1 MDPVTI
7 ASIVPV
13 TTAGIIV
20 GLITSVCY
28 DLIKKSLSRAIK
40 PTFSKI
46 YYETIDELTHKY
58 ENIDRLSFNVFFGDE
73 RVSEEVNK
81 FKEGKE
87 IDFKILTNEFKR
99 FFDEDEI
106 YVDPETVLNDFFRTL
121 ELKMEKVPELKEK
134 LEKQYLRDLKNDHGV
149 LKADHEDLIEGQ
161 DEIKDLITDFKIE
174 ELIEKNKDDPAS
186 LMAILK
192 KIQKPLNT
200 DLLYATKLSVDESGL
215 SVSYHPRSQE
225 ALEKATLH
233 GTLKIKPQEENGK
246 IITFGDMLKE
256 AQKTRT
262 PMTFDKD
269 SIIEFSV
276 FKGDKPIIPV
286 NSKEKLD
293 SLTITP
299 EPFPK
304 PRPVKIFIPDTHVGF
319 DYALLGVIESD
330 GTKIKLSSVDKN
342 RPPKFTF
349 SLDLETKKGQFNF
362 EVNYQTANVSQ
373 AFNCERFLRELKQ
386 KKEIAVKYLET
397 DKIGF
402 KAVIGDLPIELE
414 DDVYYESLKDLSYI
428 QEKAMKI
435 IPCPTELSNKDI
447 WDIKEI
453 REIIENGRTERHFS
467 EICFKIKKQRLK
479 RFLNGFK
486 DNKVVSNMK
495 FNINDVEGMIF
506 GVKMPL
512 GSCAY
517 KLPPVELTKPV
528 DEIEK
533 DAENVLDED
542 FIKISLHPVINK
554 PCIMVFEKWS

>member
-1 MDPVTI
+1 MGPVTI
-7 ASIVPV
+7 TS
-13 TTAGIIV
+13 IIV
-20 GLITSVCY
+20 GLITSACY
-28 DLIKKSLSRAIK
+28 DLIKRSLDKIIE

-46 YYETIDELTHKY
+46 YYETIDELSDKY
-58 ENIDRLSFNVFFGDE
+58 EIHRVYFDVFFGGE
-73 RVSEEVNK
+73 RVKEEANK
-81 FKEGKE
+81 FKERHEE
-87 IDFKILTNEFKR
+87 IDFNILIDDFKCL
-99 FFDEDEI
+99 FDEKEI
-106 YVDPETVLNDFFRTL
+106 NVDAETVLNDFVSTL
-121 ELKMEKVPELKEK
+121 ERKMERVPELKGK
-134 LEKQYLRDLKNDHGV
+134 LEMRYLRDLKSGQRDI
-149 LKADHEDLIEGQ
+149 IERQ
-161 DEIKDLITDFKIE
+161 DKTIDLITDFKIE
-174 ELIEKNKDDPAS
+174 DLIEKNKDDIPS
-186 LMAILK
+186 LMAVLK

-200 DLLYATKLSVDESGL
+200 DPLYATKLSVDESGV

-225 ALEKATLH
+225 ALEKAPLH
-233 GTLKIKPQEENGK
+233 GTLKIKPQEKNGK

-256 AQKTRT
+256 AQRTRT

-319 DYALLGVIESD
+319 DYVLLGAIESE

-386 KKEIAVKYLET
+386 IKEIAVKDLET

-402 KAVIGDLPIELE
+402 HADIGDLPIELE
-414 DDVYYESLKDLSYI
+414 DDVYYETLKDLSYI
-428 QEKAMKI
+428 QDKTMKM
-435 IPCPTELSNKDI
+435 IPCPTELNNKDI
-447 WDIKEI
+447 WDTKEI
-453 REIIENGRTERHFS
+453 REIIENGRIERRFS
-467 EICFKIKKQRLK
+467 EISFKIKKQGLK
-479 RFLNGFK
+479 RFLNDFK

-495 FNINDVEGMIF
+495 FNIKDVEGMIF

-533 DAENVLDED
+533 DAENLLDED
-542 FIKISLHPVINK
+542 FIKISLHPVLNK

>member
-1 MDPVTI
+1 MDPVTS
-7 ASIVPV
+7 AL
-13 TTAGIIV
+13 IV
-20 GLITSVCY
+20 GLITSACY

-46 YYETIDELTHKY
+46 YYETIDELSHKY
-58 ENIDRLSFNVFFGDE
+58 KNIDRLSFSVFFGDE

-81 FKEGKE
+81 FKEGNE
-87 IDFKILTNEFKR
+87 IDFKILTDEFKR
-99 FFDEDEI
+99 LFDEKEFN
-106 YVDPETVLNDFFRTL
+106 VDPETVLNDFFRTL
-121 ELKMEKVPELKEK
+121 ELKMEGVPELKDK
-134 LEKQYLRDLKNDHGV
+134 LEMRYLRDLKSDHV
-149 LKADHEDLIEGQ
+149 VFKSDHAELKDSIAEL
-161 DEIKDLITDFKIE
+161 KDRITDFKIE
-174 ELIEKNKDDPAS
+174 ELIEKNKEDVHS
-186 LMAILK
+186 VLAILK

-200 DLLYATKLSVDESGL
+200 DPLYATKWGGDESGV

-225 ALEKATLH
+225 ALEKAPLH
-233 GTLKIKPQEENGK
+233 GTLKIKPQEKNGK

-304 PRPVKIFIPDTHVGF
+304 PRHVKIFIPDTNVGF
-319 DYALLGVIESD
+319 DYVLLGAIESD

-362 EVNYQTANVSQ
+362 EVKYQTANVSQ

-386 KKEIAVKYLET
+386 KKEIAVKDLET

-428 QEKAMKI
+428 QEKAMNI
-435 IPCPTELSNKDI
+435 IPCPRELSNKDI

-453 REIIENGRTERHFS
+453 REIIENGRIERHFS
-467 EICFKIKKQRLK
+467 EIGFKIKKQGLK
-479 RFLNGFK
+479 RFLNDFK

-495 FNINDVEGMIF
+495 FNIKDVEGLIF

-533 DAENVLDED
+533 DAENLLDED
-542 FIKISLHPVINK
+542 FIKISLHPALNK

>member
-7 ASIVPV
+7 I
-13 TTAGIIV
+13 G
-20 GLITSVCY
+20 GLITSACY
-28 DLIKKSLSRAIK
+28 DLIKKSLSRAIE

-46 YYETIDELTHKY
+46 YYETIDELSHKFG
-58 ENIDRLSFNVFFGDE
+58 NIDRLRFDAFFRDE
-73 RVSEEVNK
+73 KVNEEVNK
-81 FKEGKE
+81 FKEE
-87 IDFKILTNEFKR
+87 HEVDLKILTNEFKR
-99 FFDEDEI
+99 FFDGEEI
-106 YVDPETVLNDFFRTL
+106 NVDPETVLNDFFRTL

-134 LEKQYLRDLKNDHGV
+134 LKMQYLGDLKNDHGV
-149 LKADHEDLIEGQ
+149 LKADHAKLNDSIAEL
-161 DEIKDLITDFKIE
+161 KDSITDFKIE

-186 LMAILK
+186 LMAVLK

-200 DLLYATKLSVDESGL
+200 DSLYATKLSVDESGV

-225 ALEKATLH
+225 ALEKAPLH
-233 GTLKIKPQEENGK
+233 GTLKIKPQEKNGK

-256 AQKTRT
+256 AQRTRT

-319 DYALLGVIESD
+319 DYVLLGAIESE

-386 KKEIAVKYLET
+386 KKEIAVKDLET

-402 KAVIGDLPIELE
+402 HADIGDLPIELE
-414 DDVYYESLKDLSYI
+414 DDVYYETLKDLSYI
-428 QEKAMKI
+428 QDKTMKM
-435 IPCPTELSNKDI
+435 IPCPTELNNKDI
-447 WDIKEI
+447 WDTKEI
-453 REIIENGRTERHFS
+453 REIIENGRIERCFS
-467 EICFKIKKQRLK
+467 EISFKIKKQGLK
-479 RFLNGFK
+479 RFLNDFK

-495 FNINDVEGMIF
+495 FDIKDVEGMIF

-533 DAENVLDED
+533 DTENLLDED
-542 FIKISLHPVINK
+542 FIKISLHPVLNK

>member
-1 MDPVTI
+1 MDPSTLI
-7 ASIVPV
+7 A
-13 TTAGIIV
+13 
-20 GLITSVCY
+20 GLITSACY
-28 DLIKKSLSRAIK
+28 DLIKRSLNKVIA
-40 PTFSKI
+40 PTFSKV
-46 YYETIDELTHKY
+46 YDETIDELSQKY
-58 ENIDRLSFNVFFGDE
+58 ENIDRLCFDAFFRDE
-73 RVSEEVNK
+73 KVNEEVNK
-81 FKEGKE
+81 FKEEHEVDLKM
-87 IDFKILTNEFKR
+87 LTNEFKR
-99 FFDEDEI
+99 VFDEEEI
-106 YVDPETVLNDFFRTL
+106 NVDPEIVLNDFFGTL
-121 ELKMEKVPELKEK
+121 ELKMDGVPKLKEE
-134 LEKQYLRDLKNDHGV
+134 LERQYLRDLKNDHGV
-149 LKADHEDLIEGQ
+149 LKADHAEL
-161 DEIKDLITDFKIE
+161 KDSIAELKDSITDFKIE

-200 DLLYATKLSVDESGL
+200 DSLYATKLSVDESGV

-225 ALEKATLH
+225 ALEKAPLH
-233 GTLKIKPQEENGK
+233 GTLKIKPQEKNGK

-269 SIIEFSV
+269 IIIEFSV
-276 FKGDKPIIPV
+276 FKGDKPIILV
-286 NSKEKLD
+286 NSKEKMD

-304 PRPVKIFIPDTHVGF
+304 PRHVKIFIPDTNVSF
-319 DYALLGVIESD
+319 DYVLLGVIESD

-453 REIIENGRTERHFS
+453 REIIENGRIERHFS
-467 EICFKIKKQRLK
+467 KIGFKIKKQGLK
-479 RFLNGFK
+479 RFLNDFK

-495 FNINDVEGMIF
+495 FNIKDIEGMIF

-517 KLPPVELTKPV
+517 KLSPVELTKPV

-533 DAENVLDED
+533 DAENLLDED
-542 FIKISLHPVINK
+542 FIKISLHPVLNK

>member
-1 MDPVTI
+1 MDPVTS
-7 ASIVPV
+7 AL
-13 TTAGIIV
+13 IV
-20 GLITSVCY
+20 GLITSACY
-28 DLIKKSLSRAIK
+28 DLIKKSLGRVIEPS
-40 PTFSKI
+40 FSKI
-46 YYETIDELTHKY
+46 YYETIDKLSHDY
-58 ENIDRLSFNVFFGDE
+58 ENIDSLRFDAFFRDE
-73 RVSEEVNK
+73 KVNEEVNK
-81 FKEGKE
+81 FKERNDVDHE
-87 IDFKILTNEFKR
+87 ILTNEFKR
-99 FFDEDEI
+99 FFDEEEI
-106 YVDPETVLNDFFRTL
+106 NADPETVLNDFFRTL

-134 LEKQYLRDLKNDHGV
+134 LEMQYLRGLKKDHGV
-149 LKADHEDLIEGQ
+149 LKADHAEL
-161 DEIKDLITDFKIE
+161 KDSIAELKDSITDFKIE

-200 DLLYATKLSVDESGL
+200 DPLYATKLSVDESGV

-225 ALEKATLH
+225 ALEKAPLH
-233 GTLKIKPQEENGK
+233 GTLKIKPQEKNGK
-246 IITFGDMLKE
+246 IVTLGDMLKE

-262 PMTFDKD
+262 PITFDKNR
-269 SIIEFSV
+269 IIDFSV

-286 NSKEKLD
+286 DSKEKLD
-293 SLTITP
+293 SLTIVP

-304 PRPVKIFIPDTHVGF
+304 PRHVKIFIPDTNVSF
-319 DYALLGVIESD
+319 DYVLLGVIESD
-330 GTKIKLSSVDKN
+330 GTKIKLSRVDKN

-402 KAVIGDLPIELE
+402 KAVVGDLPIELE

-435 IPCPTELSNKDI
+435 IPCPTELSNKNI

-453 REIIENGRTERHFS
+453 REIIENGRIERQFS
-467 EICFKIKKQRLK
+467 EICFKIKKQGLK
-479 RFLNGFK
+479 RFLRECK
-486 DNKVVSNMK
+486 DNK
-495 FNINDVEGMIF
+495 ICLGMRFTKEVNRTIF
-506 GVKMPL
+506 GITIPL
-512 GSCAY
+512 GSCTY
-517 KLPPVELTKPV
+517 QLPPVELTKSI
-528 DEIEK
+528 DKIEK
-533 DAENVLDED
+533 DAENLLDED
-542 FIKISLHPVINK
+542 FIKISLRPVSNK

>member
-1 MDPVTI
+1 MGPVTI
-7 ASIVPV
+7 TS
-13 TTAGIIV
+13 IIV
-20 GLITSVCY
+20 GLITSACY
-28 DLIKKSLSRAIK
+28 DLIKRSLDKIIE

-46 YYETIDELTHKY
+46 YYETIDELSDKY
-58 ENIDRLSFNVFFGDE
+58 EIHRVYFDVFFGGE
-73 RVSEEVNK
+73 RVKEEANK
-81 FKEGKE
+81 FKERHEE
-87 IDFKILTNEFKR
+87 IDFNILIDDFKCL
-99 FFDEDEI
+99 FDEKEI
-106 YVDPETVLNDFFRTL
+106 NVDAETVLNDFVSTL
-121 ELKMEKVPELKEK
+121 ERKMERVPELKGK
-134 LEKQYLRDLKNDHGV
+134 LEMRYLRDLKSGQRDI
-149 LKADHEDLIEGQ
+149 IERQ
-161 DEIKDLITDFKIE
+161 DKTIDLITDFKIE
-174 ELIEKNKDDPAS
+174 DLIEKNKDDIPS
-186 LMAILK
+186 LMAVLK

-200 DLLYATKLSVDESGL
+200 DPLYATKLSVDESGV

-225 ALEKATLH
+225 ALEKAPLH
-233 GTLKIKPQEENGK
+233 GTLKIKPQEKNGK

-319 DYALLGVIESD
+319 DYVLLGAIESE

-386 KKEIAVKYLET
+386 IKEIAVKDLET

-402 KAVIGDLPIELE
+402 HADIGDLPIELE
-414 DDVYYESLKDLSYI
+414 DDVYYETLKDLSYI
-428 QEKAMKI
+428 QDKTMKM
-435 IPCPTELSNKDI
+435 IPCPTELNNKDI
-447 WDIKEI
+447 WDTKEI
-453 REIIENGRTERHFS
+453 REIIENGRIERRFS
-467 EICFKIKKQRLK
+467 EISFKIKKQGLK
-479 RFLNGFK
+479 RFLNDFK

-495 FNINDVEGMIF
+495 FNIKDVEGMIF

-533 DAENVLDED
+533 DAENLLDED
-542 FIKISLHPVINK
+542 FIKISLHPVLNK

>member
-1 MDPVTI
+1 MGPVTI
-7 ASIVPV
+7 TS
-13 TTAGIIV
+13 IIV
-20 GLITSVCY
+20 GLITSACY
-28 DLIKKSLSRAIK
+28 DLIKRSLDKIIE

-46 YYETIDELTHKY
+46 YYETIDELSDKY
-58 ENIDRLSFNVFFGDE
+58 EIHRVYFDVFFGGE
-73 RVSEEVNK
+73 RVKEEANK
-81 FKEGKE
+81 FKERHEE
-87 IDFKILTNEFKR
+87 IDFNILIDDFKCL
-99 FFDEDEI
+99 FDEKEI
-106 YVDPETVLNDFFRTL
+106 NVDAETVLNDFVSTL
-121 ELKMEKVPELKEK
+121 ERKMERVPELKGK
-134 LEKQYLRDLKNDHGV
+134 LEMRYLRDLKSGQRDI
-149 LKADHEDLIEGQ
+149 IERQ
-161 DEIKDLITDFKIE
+161 DKTIDLITDFKIE
-174 ELIEKNKDDPAS
+174 DLIEKNKDDIPS
-186 LMAILK
+186 LMAVLK

-200 DLLYATKLSVDESGL
+200 DPLYATKLSVDESGV

-225 ALEKATLH
+225 ALEKAPLH
-233 GTLKIKPQEENGK
+233 GTLKIKPQEKNGK

-256 AQKTRT
+256 AQRTRT

-319 DYALLGVIESD
+319 DYVLLGAIESE

-386 KKEIAVKYLET
+386 IKEIAVKDLET

-402 KAVIGDLPIELE
+402 HADIGDLPIELE
-414 DDVYYESLKDLSYI
+414 DDVYYETLKDLSYI
-428 QEKAMKI
+428 QDKTMKM
-435 IPCPTELSNKDI
+435 IPCPTELNNKDI
-447 WDIKEI
+447 WDTKEI
-453 REIIENGRTERHFS
+453 REIIENGRIERRFS
-467 EICFKIKKQRLK
+467 EISFKIKKQGLK
-479 RFLNGFK
+479 RFLNDFK

-495 FNINDVEGMIF
+495 FNIKDVEGMIF

-533 DAENVLDED
+533 DAENLLDED
-542 FIKISLHPVINK
+542 FIKISLHPVLNT
-554 PCIMVFEKWS
+554 PCIMLFEKWS

>member
-7 ASIVPV
+7 I
-13 TTAGIIV
+13 G
-20 GLITSVCY
+20 GLITSACY
-28 DLIKKSLSRAIK
+28 DLIKKSLSRAIE

-46 YYETIDELTHKY
+46 YYETIDELSHKFG
-58 ENIDRLSFNVFFGDE
+58 NIDRLRFDAFFRDE
-73 RVSEEVNK
+73 KVNEEVNK
-81 FKEGKE
+81 FKEE
-87 IDFKILTNEFKR
+87 HEVDLKILTNEFKR
-99 FFDEDEI
+99 FFDGEEI
-106 YVDPETVLNDFFRTL
+106 NVDPETVLNDFFRTL

-134 LEKQYLRDLKNDHGV
+134 LKMQYLGDLKNDHGV
-149 LKADHEDLIEGQ
+149 LKADHAKLNDSIAEL
-161 DEIKDLITDFKIE
+161 KDSITDFKIE

-186 LMAILK
+186 LMAVLK

-200 DLLYATKLSVDESGL
+200 DSLYATKLSVDESGV

-225 ALEKATLH
+225 ALEKAPLH
-233 GTLKIKPQEENGK
+233 GTLKIKPQEKNGK

-256 AQKTRT
+256 AQRTRT

-319 DYALLGVIESD
+319 DYVLLGAIESE

-386 KKEIAVKYLET
+386 KKEIAVKDLET

-402 KAVIGDLPIELE
+402 HADIGDLPIELE
-414 DDVYYESLKDLSYI
+414 DDVYYETLKDLSYI
-428 QEKAMKI
+428 QDKTMKM
-435 IPCPTELSNKDI
+435 IPCPTELNNKDI
-447 WDIKEI
+447 WDTKEI
-453 REIIENGRTERHFS
+453 REIIENGRIERRFS
-467 EICFKIKKQRLK
+467 EISFKIKKQGLK
-479 RFLNGFK
+479 RFLNDFK

-495 FNINDVEGMIF
+495 FDIKDVEGMIF

-533 DAENVLDED
+533 DTENLLDED
-542 FIKISLHPVINK
+542 FIKISLHPVLNK

>member
-1 MDPVTI
+1 MDPLT
-7 ASIVPV
+7 S
-13 TTAGIIV
+13 
-20 GLITSVCY
+20 GLISSASY
-28 DLIKKSLSRAIK
+28 GLIKRSLGKAIE
-40 PTFSKI
+40 PSFSKI
-46 YYETIDELTHKY
+46 YYETIDELSDKY
-58 ENIDRLSFNVFFGDE
+58 ENIDLVCLDTFFGGE
-73 RVSEEVNK
+73 IVKEEANK
-81 FKEGKE
+81 FKERHE
-87 IDFKILTNEFKR
+87 IDLNRLTDAFKCL
-99 FFDEDEI
+99 FDEQEI
-106 YVDPETVLNDFFRTL
+106 NVSAEIVLNDFFRIL
-121 ELKMEKVPELKEK
+121 ELKMERVPELKDK
-134 LEKQYLRDLKNDHGV
+134 LEMRYLRDLKSGQRDI
-149 LKADHEDLIEGQ
+149 IELQ
-161 DEIKDLITDFKIE
+161 DKTIDLITDFKIE
-174 ELIEKNKDDPAS
+174 DLIENNKDDIHS
-186 LMAILK
+186 LMAVLK

-200 DLLYATKLSVDESGL
+200 DPLYATKLSVDESGV

-225 ALEKATLH
+225 ALEKAPLH
-233 GTLKIKPQEENGK
+233 GTLKIKPQEKNGK

-256 AQKTRT
+256 AQRTRT

-319 DYALLGVIESD
+319 DYVLLGAIESE

-386 KKEIAVKYLET
+386 KKEIAVKDLET

-402 KAVIGDLPIELE
+402 HADIGDLPIELE
-414 DDVYYESLKDLSYI
+414 DDVYYETLKDLSYI
-428 QEKAMKI
+428 QDKTMKM
-435 IPCPTELSNKDI
+435 IPCPTELNNKDI
-447 WDIKEI
+447 WDTKEI
-453 REIIENGRTERHFS
+453 REIIENGRIERRFS
-467 EICFKIKKQRLK
+467 EIDFKIKKQGLK
-479 RFLNGFK
+479 IFLREFK
-486 DNKVVSNMK
+486 DNEIVLSME
-495 FNINDVEGMIF
+495 FNIKDVDGMIF
-506 GVKMPL
+506 GVKIPL
-512 GSCAY
+512 GSCTY

-533 DAENVLDED
+533 DAENLLDED
-542 FIKISLHPVINK
+542 FIKLSLCPASNK